1 MTDNRKA
8 ARYLGWIGCLL
19 VGLFLLPAGARSEG
33 ENLAGQFLIATKNLN
48 DPNFRRTVIYI
59 CRHNAEGALGLVLNR
74 PMGKL
79 PFATLLKP
87 FGIES
92 RDKREIPVRA
102 GGPVQRNVAIIL
114 HTPEVMAGQAL
125 CSTAKGAITAT
136 VEMLRAMA
144 EGRGPKRTRVF
155 FGYSGW
161 GAGQLEREMKQ
172 KSWETIPEDANF
184 LFNDDADGMW
194 ERAKGRLGIDL

>member
-1 MTDNRKA
+1 MTHNRKV
-8 ARYLGWIGCLL
+8 ARYVGRLGCLL
-19 VGLFLLPAGARSEG
+19 VGLFLLPAVAQSEG
-33 ENLAGQFLIATKNLN
+33 ETLAGQFLIATKNLN

-59 CRHNAEGALGLVLNR
+59 CRHDAEGAIGLVLNR

-92 RDKREIPVRA
+92 QDKREIPVRA
-102 GGPVQRNVAIIL
+102 GGPVQRNIAMVL
-114 HTPEVMAGQAL
+114 HTPEVMADQAL
-125 CSTAKGAITAT
+125 CSTAKGAISAS

-144 EGRGPKRTRVF
+144 EGRGPRRTSVF

-184 LFNDDADGMW
+184 LFNDHADGMW
-194 ERAKGRLGIDL
+194 EKAKGRLGIEL